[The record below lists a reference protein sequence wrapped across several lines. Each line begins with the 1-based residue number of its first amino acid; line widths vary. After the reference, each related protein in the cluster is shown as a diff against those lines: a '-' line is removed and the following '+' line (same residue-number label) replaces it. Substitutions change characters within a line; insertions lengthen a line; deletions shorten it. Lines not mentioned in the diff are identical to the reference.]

1 MDAFKLSSSIE
12 LNINDVM
19 KGLDKID
26 SKSKSTDKSL
36 DSINKT
42 SKNTSNGLSKLGDIG
57 KKGLAKI
64 DDWAKKGAIAIGT
77 LATGMLALGIK
88 TNASLET
95 STTSW
100 TTLLGTQEQA
110 KSMIEDITN
119 YAAKTP
125 FSKMG
130 VDEMAK
136 QLHNAGFAGDDLF
149 NQLTK
154 FGNMGSAFGI
164 QEDSLKEMVRQ
175 YGQVQMAGYAYTED
189 LNILQDRGIPI
200 YKALSETLGIAVGD
214 VKKMASEGKITTDI
228 YNEALNSI
236 ASTTEGAMDAQSKTF
251 SGMLSTIKD
260 GVVNTTQKII
270 QPLFDKI
277 VEYMPL
283 IIEVM
288 DTFTSNLDS
297 GKGIMDSMKDAI
309 ASVFGEDT
317 LNKINSVINVIK
329 ILVGAYVT
337 LKAVMTIANVVNT
350 LSSAYSVLS
359 GLMTVNTAVTA
370 GATATQTGLNL
381 AFLASPVTWIIAGIT
396 AVIAIFVLLWNK
408 CEGFRN
414 FWINLWETIKT
425 AFGNAKDWVVNGVTD
440 LVSSATNK
448 FNELKEGLTKPIEW
462 AKDKIKGVIDSI
474 KSFFKFEWSLPKIKL
489 PHLSISGSFSLLPPS
504 VPKFGIEWYANGGIM
519 TQPTMFGM
527 NGNKAMVGGEA
538 GPEAVLPLEPFYN
551 FMDSKL
557 DSIAN
562 RPIIIEIDSRELMRV
577 LAVNQDEF
585 DRYNTRNPKL
595 AYR

>member
-42 SKNTSNGLSKLGDIG
+42 SINTSSGLSKLGDIG

-130 VDEMAK
+130 VDEMVK

-214 VKKMASEGKITTDI
+214 VKKMASEGKITTEI

-236 ASTTEGAMDAQSKTF
+236 ASTTEGAMDSQSKTF

-260 GVVNTTQKII
+260 GVVNTTQKVI

-283 IIEVM
+283 VIEVM
-288 DTFTSNLDS
+288 DTFTANLDS

-381 AFLASPVTWIIAGIT
+381 AFLASPITWIIAGIT

-414 FWINLWETIKT
+414 FWIGLWETIKT
-425 AFGNAKDWVVNGVTD
+425 AFGMAKDLVVNGVTD

-527 NGNKAMVGGEA
+527 NGNRAMVGGEA

-551 FMDSKL
+551 YMDSKL
-557 DSIAN
+557 DNIAN
-562 RPIIIEIDSRELMRV
+562 RPIVIEIDGREFMR
-577 LAVNQDEF
+577 AIAGNQDEF
-585 DRYNTRNPKL
+585 DRYNTRNPRL

>member
-42 SKNTSNGLSKLGDIG
+42 SINTSSGLSKLGDIG

-260 GVVNTTQKII
+260 GVVNTTQKVI

-288 DTFTSNLDS
+288 DTFTANLDS

-359 GLMTVNTAVTA
+359 GLMTANTAITA

-381 AFLASPVTWIIAGIT
+381 AFLASPITWIIAGIT

-425 AFGNAKDWVVNGVTD
+425 AFGMAKDWVVNGVTD
-440 LVSSATNK
+440 LVSSAKNK
-448 FNELKEGLTKPIEW
+448 FNELKEGLTKPINW

-551 FMDSKL
+551 YMDSKL
-557 DSIAN
+557 DNIAN
-562 RPIIIEIDSRELMRV
+562 RPIIIEIDGREFMR
-577 LAVNQDEF
+577 AVAGNQDEF

>member
-42 SKNTSNGLSKLGDIG
+42 SKNTSNGLSKLGDLG

-214 VKKMASEGKITTDI
+214 VKKMASEGKITTEI

-236 ASTTEGAMDAQSKTF
+236 ASTTEGAMDSQSKTF

-260 GVVNTTQKII
+260 GVVNVTQKVI

-283 IIEVM
+283 VIEVM
-288 DTFTSNLDS
+288 DTFTANLDS

-359 GLMTVNTAVTA
+359 GLMTANTAVTA

-381 AFLASPVTWIIAGIT
+381 AFLASPITWIIVGIT

-408 CEGFRN
+408 CEGFRT

-425 AFGNAKDWVVNGVTD
+425 AFGMAKDWVVNGVTD
-440 LVSSATNK
+440 LVSSAKNK
-448 FNELKEGLTKPIEW
+448 FNELKEGLTKPINW

-519 TQPTMFGM
+519 TQATMFGM
-527 NGNKAMVGGEA
+527 NGNKAMIGGEA
-538 GPEAVLPLEPFYN
+538 GPEAILPLEPFYN
-551 FMDSKL
+551 YMDSKL
-557 DSIAN
+557 DNIAN
-562 RPIIIEIDSRELMRV
+562 RPIIIEIDGREFMR
-577 LAVNQDEF
+577 AVAGNQDEF

>member
-214 VKKMASEGKITTDI
+214 VKKMASEGKITTEI

-236 ASTTEGAMDAQSKTF
+236 ASTTEGAMDSQSKTF

-260 GVVNTTQKII
+260 GVVNVTQKVI

-283 IIEVM
+283 VIEVM
-288 DTFTSNLDS
+288 DTFTANLDS

-381 AFLASPVTWIIAGIT
+381 AFLASPITWIIAGIT

-408 CEGFRN
+408 CEGFRT

-425 AFGNAKDWVVNGVTD
+425 DFGRAKDWVVNGVTD
-440 LVSSATNK
+440 LVSSAKNK
-448 FNELKEGLTKPIEW
+448 FNELKEGLPKPINW

-527 NGNKAMVGGEA
+527 NGNKAMIGGEA
-538 GPEAVLPLEPFYN
+538 GAEAVLPLEPFYN
-551 FMDSKL
+551 YMDSKL
-557 DSIAN
+557 DNIAN
-562 RPIIIEIDSRELMRV
+562 RPIILQIDGREFMR
-577 LAVNQDEF
+577 ATAEYQDEF

>member
-1 MDAFKLSSSIE
+1 MNAFKLSSSIE

-260 GVVNTTQKII
+260 GVVNVTQKVI

-283 IIEVM
+283 VIEVM
-288 DTFTSNLDS
+288 DTFTANLDN

-309 ASVFGEDT
+309 SSVFGEDT

-425 AFGNAKDWVVNGVTD
+425 AFGMAKDWVVNGVTD
-440 LVSSATNK
+440 LVSSAKNK
-448 FNELKEGLTKPIEW
+448 FNELKEGLTKPINW

-551 FMDSKL
+551 YMDSKL
-557 DSIAN
+557 DNIAN
-562 RPIIIEIDSRELMRV
+562 RPIILQIDGREFMR
-577 LAVNQDEF
+577 ATAEYQDEF

>member
-42 SKNTSNGLSKLGDIG
+42 SKNTSNGLSKLGDLG

-95 STTSW
+95 STTFW

-154 FGNMGSAFGI
+154 FGNMGSAFAI

-214 VKKMASEGKITTDI
+214 VKKMASEGKITTEI

-236 ASTTEGAMDAQSKTF
+236 ASTTEGAMDSQSKTF

-260 GVVNTTQKII
+260 GVVNVTQKVI

-283 IIEVM
+283 VIEVM
-288 DTFTSNLDS
+288 DTFTANLDS

-381 AFLASPVTWIIAGIT
+381 AFLGSPITWIIAGIT

-408 CEGFRN
+408 CEGFRT

-425 AFGNAKDWVVNGVTD
+425 AFGMAKDWVVNGVTD
-440 LVSSATNK
+440 LVSSAKNK

-504 VPKFGIEWYANGGIM
+504 VPRFGIEWYANGGIM
-519 TQPTMFGM
+519 TQATMFGM
-527 NGNKAMVGGEA
+527 NGNKAMIGGEA
-538 GPEAVLPLEPFYN
+538 GPEAILPLEPFYN
-551 FMDSKL
+551 YMDSKL
-557 DSIAN
+557 DNIAN
-562 RPIIIEIDSRELMRV
+562 RPIIIEIDGREFMR
-577 LAVNQDEF
+577 AVAGNQDEF

>member
-260 GVVNTTQKII
+260 GVVNVTQKVI

-283 IIEVM
+283 VIEVM
-288 DTFTSNLDS
+288 DTFTANLDN

-309 ASVFGEDT
+309 SSVFGEDT

-425 AFGNAKDWVVNGVTD
+425 AFGMAKDWVVNGVTD
-440 LVSSATNK
+440 LVSSAKNK
-448 FNELKEGLTKPIEW
+448 FNELKEGLTKPINW

-551 FMDSKL
+551 YMDSKL
-557 DSIAN
+557 DNIAN
-562 RPIIIEIDSRELMRV
+562 RPIILQIDGREFMR
-577 LAVNQDEF
+577 ATAEYQDEF

>member
-1 MDAFKLSSSIE
+1 
-12 LNINDVM
+12 
-19 KGLDKID
+19 
-26 SKSKSTDKSL
+26 
-36 DSINKT
+36 
-42 SKNTSNGLSKLGDIG
+42 
-57 KKGLAKI
+57 
-64 DDWAKKGAIAIGT
+64 
-77 LATGMLALGIK
+77 
-88 TNASLET
+88 
-95 STTSW
+95 
-100 TTLLGTQEQA
+100 
-110 KSMIEDITN
+110 
-119 YAAKTP
+119 
-125 FSKMG
+125 
-130 VDEMAK
+130 
-136 QLHNAGFAGDDLF
+136 
-149 NQLTK
+149 
-154 FGNMGSAFGI
+154 
-164 QEDSLKEMVRQ
+164 MVRQ

-236 ASTTEGAMDAQSKTF
+236 ASTTEGAMDSQSKTF

-260 GVVNTTQKII
+260 GVVNTTQKVI

-425 AFGNAKDWVVNGVTD
+425 AFGMAKDWVVNGVTD

>member
-42 SKNTSNGLSKLGDIG
+42 SINTSSGLSKLGDIG

-200 YKALSETLGIAVGD
+200 YKALSETL
-214 VKKMASEGKITTDI
+214 
-228 YNEALNSI
+228 
-236 ASTTEGAMDAQSKTF
+236 
-251 SGMLSTIKD
+251 
-260 GVVNTTQKII
+260 
-270 QPLFDKI
+270 
-277 VEYMPL
+277 
-283 IIEVM
+283 
-288 DTFTSNLDS
+288 
-297 GKGIMDSMKDAI
+297 
-309 ASVFGEDT
+309 
-317 LNKINSVINVIK
+317 
-329 ILVGAYVT
+329 
-337 LKAVMTIANVVNT
+337 
-350 LSSAYSVLS
+350 
-359 GLMTVNTAVTA
+359 
-370 GATATQTGLNL
+370 
-381 AFLASPVTWIIAGIT
+381 
-396 AVIAIFVLLWNK
+396 
-408 CEGFRN
+408 
-414 FWINLWETIKT
+414 
-425 AFGNAKDWVVNGVTD
+425 
-440 LVSSATNK
+440 
-448 FNELKEGLTKPIEW
+448 
-462 AKDKIKGVIDSI
+462 
-474 KSFFKFEWSLPKIKL
+474 
-489 PHLSISGSFSLLPPS
+489 
-504 VPKFGIEWYANGGIM
+504 
-519 TQPTMFGM
+519 
-527 NGNKAMVGGEA
+527 
-538 GPEAVLPLEPFYN
+538 
-551 FMDSKL
+551 
-557 DSIAN
+557 
-562 RPIIIEIDSRELMRV
+562 
-577 LAVNQDEF
+577 
-585 DRYNTRNPKL
+585 
-595 AYR
+595 

>member
-36 DSINKT
+36 DGINKT
-42 SKNTSNGLSKLGDIG
+42 SINTSSGLSKLGDIG

-88 TNASLET
+88 SNASLET

-100 TTLLGTQEQA
+100 TTLLGTQERA

-359 GLMTVNTAVTA
+359 GLMTANTAITA

-381 AFLASPVTWIIAGIT
+381 AFLSSPITWIIAGIT

-425 AFGNAKDWVVNGVTD
+425 YFGNAKDWVVNGVTD
-440 LVSSATNK
+440 LVSSATTK
-448 FNELKEGLTKPIEW
+448 FNELREGLTKPIER

-519 TQPTMFGM
+519 TQPTMFGI
-527 NGNKAMVGGEA
+527 NGNRAMVGGEA
-538 GPEAVLPLEPFYN
+538 GAEAVLPLEPFYN
-551 FMDSKL
+551 YMDSKL
-557 DSIAN
+557 DNIAN
-562 RPIIIEIDSRELMRV
+562 RPIILQIDGREFMR
-577 LAVNQDEF
+577 AVAGNQDEF

>member
-42 SKNTSNGLSKLGDIG
+42 SKNTSNGLSKLGDLG